1 MRFGGGAVDDTAP
14 FFKGN
19 HVLLCVTAAVI
30 GLSAGMILLALA
42 LIKPIG
48 KITPRIC
55 GFILMGSLFPAIAG
69 VTGLMA
75 IAG

>member
-1 MRFGGGAVDDTAP
+1 MTRPRFLRGTMLKYL
-14 FFKGN
+14 F
-19 HVLLCVTAAVI
+19 LLCVTAAVI
-30 GLSAGMILLALA
+30 GLSAGMILLTLA

-55 GFILMGSLFPAIAG
+55 GFILMGSLFLAIAG

>member
-1 MRFGGGAVDDTAP
+1 MLKYLF
-14 FFKGN
+14 
-19 HVLLCVTAAVI
+19 LLCVTAAVI
-30 GLSAGMILLALA
+30 GLSAGMIRLTLA

-55 GFILMGSLFPAIAG
+55 GFILMGSLFLAIAG